1 MLDDHSEK
9 IVQLLE
15 EIRDLTKLRNDK
27 LETMVQDNRKRAEDQ
42 AQRQKQAQERL
53 LAQRRRFL
61 WTLAP
66 LLLAAIGF
74 LIYLAFW
81 VIPGSE
87 AKQTEQQMQEY
98 RMMQSNYLAQPK

>member
-1 MLDDHSEK
+1 MPDEYSEK

-27 LETMVQDNRKRAEDQ
+27 LETMVQDNRKRAEDL

-61 WTLAP
+61 WILPP
-66 LLLAAIGF
+66 LLLLAIGF
-74 LIYLAFW
+74 MIYLAFW
-81 VIPGSE
+81 GKPD
-87 AKQTEQQMQEY
+87 
-98 RMMQSNYLAQPK
+98 